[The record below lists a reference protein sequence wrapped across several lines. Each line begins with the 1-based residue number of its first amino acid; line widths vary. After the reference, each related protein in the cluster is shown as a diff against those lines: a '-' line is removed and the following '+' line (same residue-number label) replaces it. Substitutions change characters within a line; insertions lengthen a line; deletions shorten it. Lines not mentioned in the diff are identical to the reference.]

1 MIVAG
6 TTIHIDA
13 GITLDLNKVIAA
25 TQIDRLNIRHR
36 QRIPGIPE
44 GQGID
49 AGTKIDIEA
58 ELTIGQE
65 DVFIGSCAGQF
76 GLARRRTVAVEPSG
90 EHAVAVIIAAGTV
103 RAVPVIGHPRNRK
116 SAIGKSRNRG
126 LV

>member
-6 TTIHIDA
+6 TAIHINT
-13 GITLDLNKVIAA
+13 GITANLNKVIATA
-25 TQIDRLNIRHR
+25 EVDRLDIRYR
-36 QRIPGIPE
+36 QRVPGIPE

-76 GLARRRTVAVEPSG
+76 SLTRRRTVAVEPSG
-90 EHAVAVIIAAGTV
+90 DCLLYTYNAAD
-103 RAVPVIGHPRNRK
+103 H
-116 SAIGKSRNRG
+116 S
-126 LV
+126 